1 MQIIKDVTRTMIE
14 ELASKPFFVWMDFVK
29 PSHSK
34 FETLHLEQITLK
46 LVPSVR
52 SEDPRVVEAKP
63 VAKDDIPLLN
73 KVFNKDSSM
82 FKPWIEDNFLTINE
96 CMENDK
102 KYWKV
107 QKICKDKNDYQEI
120 VNVFT

>member
-1 MQIIKDVTRTMIE
+1 MQIIKDVARTMIE
-14 ELASKPFFVWMDFVK
+14 ELVSKQFFVWMDFVK

-34 FETLHLEQITLK
+34 FETLHLEQITLN

-63 VAKDDIPLLN
+63 VAKDDLPFLN

-82 FKPWIEDNFLTINE
+82 FKPWIE
-96 CMENDK
+96 
-102 KYWKV
+102 
-107 QKICKDKNDYQEI
+107 EI
-120 VNVFT
+120 VNVFS

>member
-1 MQIIKDVTRTMIE
+1 MIE
-14 ELASKPFFVWMDFVK
+14 ELVSKQFFVWMDFVK

-34 FETLHLEQITLK
+34 FETLHLEQITLN

-63 VAKDDIPLLN
+63 VAKDDLPFLN

-82 FKPWIEDNFLTINE
+82 FKPWIEDNFLTLNE

-120 VNVFT
+120 VNVFS